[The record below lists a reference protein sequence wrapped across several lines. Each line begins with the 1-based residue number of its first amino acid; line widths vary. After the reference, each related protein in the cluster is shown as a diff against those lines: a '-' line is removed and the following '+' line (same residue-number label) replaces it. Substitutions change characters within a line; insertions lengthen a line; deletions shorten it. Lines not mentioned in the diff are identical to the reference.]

1 MKKILVIAA
10 LVLSLVACK
19 PISEQININDWS
31 LESAD
36 NLSLG
41 LTQLGFDTNLV
52 LEADNNS
59 SMDIRLTKLY
69 AELYNKSDK
78 LVATVEL
85 AREKGETLP
94 VLHRRSSETV
104 AIPLRMNFENPLS
117 ILTLAAMSLD
127 DYSEKGYSVTYDC
140 TLKAGCFG
148 KRLQETKVPLATLK
162 KMFEK

>member
-10 LVLSLVACK
+10 LVLSLVGCK

-85 AREKGETLP
+85 AKAKGETLP

-140 TLKAGCFG
+140 TLRAGCFG

>member
-69 AELYNKSDK
+69 AELYNRSDK

-85 AREKGETLP
+85 ATAKGETLP

>member
-1 MKKILVIAA
+1 MKKILAIAA
-10 LVLSLVACK
+10 LMLSLVACK

-31 LESAD
+31 LDSAD

-59 SMDIRLTKLY
+59 AMDIRLTKLY

-78 LVATVEL
+78 LVATIEL
-85 AREKGETLP
+85 DKTRGETLP
-94 VLHRRSSETV
+94 VLHRHSSETV
-104 AIPLRMNFENPLS
+104 AIPLSINFENPLS
-117 ILTLAAMSLD
+117 ILTMAAMSLD

-140 TLKAGCFG
+140 TLKAGCFS
-148 KRLQETKVPLATLK
+148 KRLQEVKVPLATLK

>member
-1 MKKILVIAA
+1 MKKFLAIAA

-85 AREKGETLP
+85 AKAKGETLP